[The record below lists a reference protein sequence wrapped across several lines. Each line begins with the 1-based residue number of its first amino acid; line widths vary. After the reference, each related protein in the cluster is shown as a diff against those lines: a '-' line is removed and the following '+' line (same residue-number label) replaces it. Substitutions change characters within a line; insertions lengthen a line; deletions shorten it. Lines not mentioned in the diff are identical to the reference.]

1 MKRLRAFK
9 KAPAFITA
17 LFIFLT
23 AFTPYFAYSAQTRS
37 KIYVVGGNARFG
49 VTETGHGM
57 SGLACDYLEQISKY
71 TDDRFTYKQDTPEKL
86 FEMLADGEIDIIPC
100 VTEKELELY
109 DKNGEFTTAGFSMI
123 TKFNA
128 VYVYNKGKNKD
139 VFFNDTDSIKRM
151 KIGYLP
157 EDEDSFFVDGK
168 FAQSELEDAE
178 FIKYNTETTMRE
190 DFLSGKIDAVAKN
203 CFRPWDNETL
213 VYQFGTSACCFVIR
227 ASDAE
232 LSACISEG
240 MSKLFISYPSFPGD
254 TYQKNISNYGTQ
266 KYAYSAAEKD
276 YLSKHKEINM
286 GFNLSA
292 DIFESY
298 DAAENR
304 LIGILGAIIDQI
316 SASSKLKINVKPYNS
331 LADCMNAMASEDID
345 IIYGGIPM
353 GGVDGYSGYYVSA
366 PVTRSPIVLAG
377 KKGTEISDT
386 AEIAIDGDQ
395 SDVIKYLERFRPN
408 AYISRY
414 SSNLIACEMVMK
426 GRGSVVCIDC
436 QDAVYLKNTQY
447 EELQILDAL
456 PIFRSECFAIT
467 RRSDVLRGVLEK
479 SIAQINGNESI
490 VDIYSLISSQNIITE
505 KHDVRIWFIIGGFA
519 VLGALLTVFVILNTV
534 KNRRL
539 AEIDTLT
546 GGRTKRGYISDSA
559 KAVKKTSPKN
569 WAVIVFDID
578 KFKFINDRLGYDEGN
593 RMLERLYKTIGDHL
607 ETGEVYARISDDNFA
622 CTVKN
627 GSDIDLENR
636 INNIFAEFDRR
647 NSLFVSYPVLFSAG
661 ICRLDQCTD
670 RYDAVDFNV
679 AIDRCNIAK
688 KTIKGRHSNAVAF
701 YDGKIREKAL
711 REKDFE
717 NVMPA
722 ALKEHEFMCYI
733 QPKYGTKSRHIEGAE
748 ALIRWNS
755 KEFGFVFPDE
765 FIPLSEKNGFVVEL
779 DFFILEEVCKAMRR
793 WLDKG
798 LVPVVISV
806 NQSRLHLNNDD
817 YIWRVREIVDKYEI
831 PYEYIELELT
841 ESVFTD
847 NADLMLKVMQK
858 LHEIGF
864 KLSIDDFGSG
874 YSSLNMLKDI
884 PADVVKIDREFFNG
898 TVNSQKGRAVISTV
912 VDLAKNLDMQVIS
925 EGVETIEQV
934 DFLQEIDCHM
944 VQGYYFAK
952 PMPIKDFEALWEK
965 DLAEAAAEK
974 NALSEPVSNGIKTS
988 ITNES
993 KIQLTMDN

>member
-1 MKRLRAFK
+1 MKKLRTFGK
-9 KAPAFITA
+9 TPALFLA

-23 AFTPYFAYSAQTRS
+23 AFPPYFAHSAQTRS
-37 KIYVVGGNARFG
+37 KTYVVGGSARFG

-57 SGLACDYLEQISKY
+57 SGLACDYLDQISKY
-71 TDDRFTYKQDTPEKL
+71 TDDRFTYKQGTPEKL
-86 FEMLADGEIDIIPC
+86 FEMLADGGIDIIPC

-109 DKNGEFTTAGFSMI
+109 DKDGAFTTAGFSMI
-123 TKFNA
+123 TKFDA

-178 FIKYNTETTMRE
+178 FIKYNTEATMRG
-190 DFLSGKIDAVAKN
+190 DFISGKLDAVAKN

-213 VYQFGTSACCFVIR
+213 VYQFGTSACSFVIR

-232 LSACISEG
+232 LSARISEG
-240 MSKLFISYPSFPGD
+240 MSKLFLSYPSFPGD
-254 TYQKNISNYGTQ
+254 TYQKNISNYSTQ
-266 KYAYSAAEKD
+266 RYAYSAAEKD

-316 SASSKLKINVKPYNS
+316 SVSSELKINVKPYNS

-366 PVTRSPIVLAG
+366 PVMRSPIVLAG

-386 AEIAIDGDQ
+386 AEIAIDGNQ

-408 AYISRY
+408 AHISRY

-426 GRGSVVCIDC
+426 GRGSIVCIDC

-447 EELQILDAL
+447 EELQILDVL
-456 PIFRSECFAIT
+456 PIFRSECLAIT
-467 RRSDVLRGVLEK
+467 RRSDVLRGILEK

-505 KHDVRIWFIIGGFA
+505 KHDVHIWLIIGGFT
-519 VLGALLTVFVILNTV
+519 VLGALLAVFIILNTV

-546 GGRTKRGYISDSA
+546 GGRTKRRYISDSA
-559 KAVKKTSPKN
+559 KAVKKTNPKN

-593 RMLERLYKTIGDHL
+593 RVLERLYKTIGDHL

-622 CTVKN
+622 CTIKN

-647 NSLFVSYPVLFSAG
+647 NSLFVSYPVMFSAG

-670 RYDAVDFNV
+670 KYDAVDFNV
-679 AIDRCNIAK
+679 AIDRCSIAK

-722 ALKEHEFMCYI
+722 ALREHEFMCYI

-798 LVPVVISV
+798 LTPVVISV

-858 LHEIGF
+858 LHDIGF

-912 VDLAKNLDMQVIS
+912 VDLAKNLNMQVIS
-925 EGVETIEQV
+925 EGVETVEQV

-952 PMPIKDFEALWEK
+952 PMPMKDFEILWEN
-965 DLAEAAAEK
+965 DLAEAEAEK
-974 NALSEPVSNGIKTS
+974 KMMLE
-988 ITNES
+988 
-993 KIQLTMDN
+993 Q

>member
-1 MKRLRAFK
+1 MKKLRTFRR
-9 KAPAFITA
+9 APAFIMA

-23 AFTPYFAYSAQTRS
+23 AFPPYFAHSAQTRS
-37 KIYVVGGNARFG
+37 KTYVVGGNARFG

-57 SGLACDYLEQISKY
+57 SGLACDYLDQISKY

-86 FEMLADGEIDIIPC
+86 FEMLADGEIDLIPC

-109 DKNGEFTTAGFSMI
+109 DNDGAFTTAGFSMI

-190 DFLSGKIDAVAKN
+190 DFISGKIDAAAKN

-213 VYQFGTSACCFVIR
+213 VYQFGTSACSFVIR

-232 LSACISEG
+232 LSAHISEG
-240 MSKLFISYPSFPGD
+240 MSKLFLSYPSFPGEA
-254 TYQKNISNYGTQ
+254 YQKNISNYGTQ
-266 KYAYSAAEKD
+266 RYAYSAAEKD
-276 YLSKHKEINM
+276 YLSKHDEINM

-316 SASSKLKINVKPYNS
+316 SASSELKINVKPYNS
-331 LADCMNAMASEDID
+331 LSDCMNAMASEDID
-345 IIYGGIPM
+345 IIYGGIPV

-377 KKGTEISDT
+377 KRDTEISDT
-386 AEIAIDGDQ
+386 AEIAVDGDQ

-408 AYISRY
+408 AHISRY

-447 EELQILDAL
+447 EDLQILDAL

-467 RRSDVLRGVLEK
+467 RRSDVLRGILEK

-505 KHDVRIWFIIGGFA
+505 KHDVRVWFIIGGFA

-539 AEIDTLT
+539 AEIDALT
-546 GGRTKRGYISDSA
+546 GGRTKRRYISDSA

-607 ETGEVYARISDDNFA
+607 ETGEIYARISDDNFA

-636 INNIFAEFDRR
+636 INNIFTEFDRR

-798 LVPVVISV
+798 LIPVVISV

-858 LHEIGF
+858 LHDIGF

-912 VDLAKNLDMQVIS
+912 VDLAKNLNMQVIS
-925 EGVETIEQV
+925 EGVETVEQV

-952 PMPIKDFEALWEK
+952 PMPMKDFEILWEN
-965 DLAEAAAEK
+965 DLAEAEAEK
-974 NALSEPVSNGIKTS
+974 
-988 ITNES
+988 
-993 KIQLTMDN
+993 KIMLEQ